1 MRLFFA
7 LQPPADLAEALAG
20 EALTLSRR
28 YGGRPA
34 RPESIHLTLAFLGE
48 VAAERLPDV
57 LAAGRAVQAP
67 EFDLTIDRFA
77 LWPHNGVLWAGCAPP
92 ADGLFRLVTNL
103 REQLRAASVAFD
115 GGSRFVPHVSLV
127 RRVRAHEKLDLP
139 APISRCWTCYDFA
152 LIRSRLM
159 EAGSDYAVVET
170 FPLLSR
176 GLSREPLN
184 RSPLSEEHLW
194 NAFRDELYP
203 RNRR

>member
-34 RPESIHLTLAFLGE
+34 RPETIHLTLAFLGE
-48 VAAERLPDV
+48 VAEERLPDV
-57 LAAGRAVQAP
+57 LAAGRAVQVP

-92 ADGLFRLVTNL
+92 ADGLFRLVTDL
-103 REQLRAASVAFD
+103 REQLRAASIAFD

-139 APISRCWTCYDFA
+139 AMIGKRWTCSDFA

-159 EAGSDYAVVET
+159 ATGSDYTLVES
-170 FPLLSR
+170 FPLLPRS
-176 GLSREPLN
+176 LSREAPN
-184 RSPLSEEHLW
+184 RSSLSEEQFG
-194 NAFRDELYP
+194 NAFRDEIYA
-203 RNRR
+203 RNR

>member
-34 RPESIHLTLAFLGE
+34 RPETIHLTLAFLGE
-48 VAAERLPDV
+48 VAEERLPDV
-57 LAAGRAVQAP
+57 LAAGRAVQVP

-92 ADGLFRLVTNL
+92 TDGLFHLVNDL
-103 REQLRAASVAFD
+103 REQLRAASIAFD

-127 RRVRAHEKLDLP
+127 RRVRAHGKMELP
-139 APISRCWTCYDFA
+139 APIGRCWTCADFA

-159 EAGSDYAVVET
+159 AAGAGYAVVES
-170 FPLLSR
+170 FPLPPR
-176 GLSREPLN
+176 GLSGTAKPQFPL
-184 RSPLSEEHLW
+184 
-194 NAFRDELYP
+194 
-203 RNRR
+203 

>member
-34 RPESIHLTLAFLGE
+34 RPETIHLTLAFLGE
-48 VAAERLPDV
+48 VAEERLPDV
-57 LAAGRAVQAP
+57 LAAGRAVQVP

-92 ADGLFRLVTNL
+92 TDGLFHLVNDL
-103 REQLRAASVAFD
+103 REQLRAASIAFD

-127 RRVRAHEKLDLP
+127 RRVRAHGKLELP
-139 APISRCWTCYDFA
+139 APIGRCWTCSDFA

-159 EAGSDYAVVET
+159 AAGSDYVVVES
-170 FPLLSR
+170 FPLLPH
-176 GLSREPLN
+176 GLSREPPN
-184 RSPLSEEHLW
+184 RSSLSEEH
-194 NAFRDELYP
+194 F
-203 RNRR
+203 